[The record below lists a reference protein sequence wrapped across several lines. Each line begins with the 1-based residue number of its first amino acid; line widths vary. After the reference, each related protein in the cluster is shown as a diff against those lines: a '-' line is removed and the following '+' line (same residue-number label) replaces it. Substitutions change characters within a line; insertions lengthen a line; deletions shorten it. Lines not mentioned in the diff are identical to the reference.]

1 MIVRV
6 DCHKP
11 YLCRAPSLS
20 TSSRGMLDRH
30 SANGGMRATRAVRS
44 NRNKV
49 PERKA
54 AKSSPMML
62 GSGALLVLATA
73 ALLFLPLGN
82 GYRALWHSAALDA
95 GHVALFGL
103 LTFLGGKYCWPRHQ
117 IVVMILAATMACSA
131 EIIQPLVGRSA
142 SWRDL
147 AYGFIGIGIAMVW
160 LRNSRPLW
168 QRLAVSAILAAW
180 PIERTAPLL
189 LDAGWAWASFPMLA
203 GDDSPWERRRW
214 LLQNVKMT
222 QEQSAVRLAFGPDKH
237 GSSAIL
243 LPVVRD
249 WTDYQSLEVDFAFEG
264 EPLLFLISVRDGKRL
279 PPELPRFDLWRRYP
293 PGRHHVRI
301 DLSELERGGRFPPI
315 DLQHIQSLHLV
326 AYSEHLQ
333 VVDLHRIQLAC
344 ELSILDPVNSTDE
357 PPQSAPPK

>member
-1 MIVRV
+1 
-6 DCHKP
+6 
-11 YLCRAPSLS
+11 
-20 TSSRGMLDRH
+20 
-30 SANGGMRATRAVRS
+30 
-44 NRNKV
+44 
-49 PERKA
+49 
-54 AKSSPMML
+54 ML

-73 ALLFLPLGN
+73 ALLFLPLGD
-82 GYRALWHSAALDA
+82 GYRALWYSAALDA
-95 GHVALFGL
+95 GHVPLFGL
-103 LTFLGGKYCWPRHQ
+103 LTFLGGKYCWPRHP
-117 IVVMILAATMACSA
+117 IVVVTLAAAMACLA
-131 EIIQPLVGRSA
+131 EIIQPLVGRSG

-147 AYGFIGIGIAMVW
+147 AYGIIGIGIAMVR
-160 LRNSRPLW
+160 LPSSRPLW

-180 PIERTAPLL
+180 PIAETCPLL

-214 LLQNVKMT
+214 LLQNVQMSREK
-222 QEQSAVRLAFGPDKH
+222 SAVRLAFGPDRR
-237 GSSAIL
+237 GSSAVL

-249 WTDYQSLEVDFAFEG
+249 WRAYESLEVDFSFEG

-326 AYSEHLQ
+326 AYSEHPQ
-333 VVDLHRIQLAC
+333 VVDLHRIQLAGS
-344 ELSILDPVNSTDE
+344 LSILDPASSTDK